1 MQLDDVVAV
10 GGGGGNGTA
19 LPGSGGPG
27 VRAPSGPGAV
37 DISINDSEFSAGIG
51 AGGPGAIELDGDAAR
66 AEVRNSRVSNQ
77 ELSGPGMVLYEGATA
92 TLESVAIDTFKDG
105 VLVYEGAVTIRRSQI
120 QAALTALE
128 LEATDELPATAQVA
142 DSLLFSTQSP
152 AATVISEGQQPSAA
166 LEAVGSTLVGR
177 GKSAV
182 GVFRGS
188 ESGPATAIL
197 RNSIVRH
204 IPLLPMIPLAD
215 LQAVGGAIDAD
226 FSSFTTVVAAENGS
240 VPAPGSA
247 GNIAGDPLFVNA
259 GKGDFNLQGTSPLID
274 RGNPALVGAGEL
286 DLLGASRSLDGNR
299 DCAPVPDIG
308 AYEVTGQG
316 IACADPAPAISKFGI
331 TNKVFA
337 PKGGKPK
344 GAHSSARRKKVKRG
358 TKFTYTLSEAA
369 QVKITIERRKKTKKG
384 KKAKFAKVTTLSGQK
399 SQGRESTPFSGR
411 VKGKPLKPGKYRATI
426 TAVDSAGQASAPR
439 QLSFK
444 IVAG

>member
-1 MQLDDVVAV
+1 MRWGTAVLAAVALVLAFPVTAAAETRYVADGGVDSPGCANPGAPCASVPYAVSQAGGGDTIQIGPGLFVGSVKATQSLSFVGAGGGTLDIAGATVIRGDDGSNSAGSPALELLGGGVVRSLRAQGGRGAPSAETIGFRGGGGVVAESPAPGATSVQLDDVVAV

-204 IPLLPMIPLAD
+204 IPLC
-215 LQAVGGAIDAD
+215 
-226 FSSFTTVVAAENGS
+226 
-240 VPAPGSA
+240 
-247 GNIAGDPLFVNA
+247 
-259 GKGDFNLQGTSPLID
+259 
-274 RGNPALVGAGEL
+274 R
-286 DLLGASRSLDGNR
+286 
-299 DCAPVPDIG
+299 
-308 AYEVTGQG
+308 
-316 IACADPAPAISKFGI
+316 
-331 TNKVFA
+331 
-337 PKGGKPK
+337 
-344 GAHSSARRKKVKRG
+344 
-358 TKFTYTLSEAA
+358 
-369 QVKITIERRKKTKKG
+369 
-384 KKAKFAKVTTLSGQK
+384 
-399 SQGRESTPFSGR
+399 
-411 VKGKPLKPGKYRATI
+411 
-426 TAVDSAGQASAPR
+426 
-439 QLSFK
+439 
-444 IVAG
+444 